1 MATPKTTDPGAD
13 ILKELAPEPAAGAQ
27 KASLW
32 RRALDVAQLP
42 VLAFATALAVGA
54 VIIALADLEVLG
66 KFRSAFAGLGF
77 GSVALLVAAV
87 LLVVAAGFVNRNAE
101 RLSQILFR
109 GMARFVKAPTAL
121 HSRVIRIAAGIGGV
135 ILVYALVRAAG
146 FADALD
152 AAWKAV
158 STAYG
163 AMLEGSLN
171 PAGIAAALQSGDGA
185 ALQRSLYAASESLVA
200 ATPYIFAGL
209 AVALG
214 FRCGLFNIGAE
225 GQLFMGAV
233 FSAYVGY
240 SLQGVP
246 AIVHIPLALG
256 AGALGGA
263 LWGFLPAIL
272 KAKFGA
278 HEVINTIMMNYIAFR
293 LSEWLLNGPMKRGG
307 PDGPV
312 PVSPTIEAS
321 AELPRFFAD
330 PIRFHLGFFI
340 ALAVAAFVYWFL
352 FRTTLGF
359 EIRTV
364 GANPN
369 AAKYAGM
376 SITRNFV
383 LALCLSGALAGLAG
397 ANEVLGVNHNL
408 ALAFSSGYGFD
419 SIALALL
426 GKSHPVGVVLAALL
440 FGTLRSG
447 GTRMQNIAKIPVD
460 IIGVIQALV
469 IAFVAAPAIIRAIYR
484 IRAARGTEVVLT
496 RGWGR

>member
-1 MATPKTTDPGAD
+1 MATDTQTQASPVSPQAKPVSQ
-13 ILKELAPEPAAGAQ
+13 LRNLLA
-27 KASLW
+27 
-32 RRALDVAQLP
+32 VAQQP
-42 VLAFATALAVGA
+42 VLAFLTAFVCGG
-54 VIIALADLEVLG
+54 VIIALSDLKVLAG
-66 KFRSAFAGLGF
+66 LQAAFAGLGF
-77 GSVALLVAAV
+77 GSIVLLILASAVVVAAV
-87 LLVVAAGFVNRNAE
+87 YLNRNTDRALTRFLKTPAARVNR
-101 RLSQILFR
+101 LF
-109 GMARFVKAPTAL
+109 GVGTIVGGLAL
-121 HSRVIRIAAGIGGV
+121 AIG
-135 ILVYALVRAAG
+135 LLRAAG
-146 FADALD
+146 FASTLD
-152 AAWKAV
+152 DGWTAV

-163 AMLEGSLN
+163 SLLEGSLGN
-171 PAGIAAALQSGDGA
+171 PADIITALQRGDAAALNE
-185 ALQRSLYAASESLVA
+185 ALYPILESLVA
-200 ATPYIFAGL
+200 STPYIFAGL

-240 SLQGVP
+240 SLTGLSP
-246 AIVHIPLALG
+246 IVHIPLALA
-256 AGALGGA
+256 AGVLGGA

-352 FRTTLGF
+352 FRTTWGF

-426 GKSHPVGVVLAALL
+426 GKSHPLGVVLAALL
-440 FGTLRSG
+440 FGTLRAG
-447 GTRMQNIAKIPVD
+447 GTRMQNVAKIPVD
-460 IIGVIQALV
+460 IIGVVQALV
-469 IAFVAAPAIIRAIYR
+469 IAFIAAPAIIRAIYR
-484 IRAARGTEVVLT
+484 IREARATEVVFT

>member
-1 MATPKTTDPGAD
+1 MGTPETKDLGTEV
-13 ILKELAPEPAAGAQ
+13 LKELAPELAGRAQ
-27 KASLW
+27 
-32 RRALDVAQLP
+32 RRPLRRQVLEVAQLP
-42 VLAFATALAVGA
+42 ALAFVTALAVGA
-54 VIIALADLEVLG
+54 VIIALTDLAVLG
-66 KFRSAFAGLGF
+66 KFQAAFAGLGA
-77 GSVALLVAAV
+77 GGVVLLVAAV
-87 LLVVAAGFVNRNAE
+87 LAAAAAGFVNRNAE
-101 RLSQILFR
+101 RLT
-109 GMARFVKAPTAL
+109 ARLVRAPAAL
-121 HSRVIRIAAGIGGV
+121 QLRLIQIAAGIGGV
-135 ILVYALVRAAG
+135 IVAYSLVRAAG
-146 FADALD
+146 FADPLD
-152 AAWKAV
+152 AAWAAV

-171 PAGIAAALQSGDGA
+171 PAGIVTALQTGDGA
-185 ALQRSLYAASESLVA
+185 ALQQTLYATSESLVA

-225 GQLFMGAV
+225 GQLFIGAI
-233 FSAYVGY
+233 FSVYVGY

-246 AIVHIPLALG
+246 AIIHIPLALG

-263 LWGFLPAIL
+263 LWGFVPAIL
-272 KAKFGA
+272 KAKVGA

-293 LSEWLLNGPMKRGG
+293 LSEWLLNGPMKRPGA
-307 PDGPV
+307 V
-312 PVSPTIEAS
+312 PVSPTIEPS

-330 PIRFHLGFFI
+330 PVRFHLGFLI
-340 ALAVAAFVYWFL
+340 ALAIAAFVYWFL

-383 LALCLSGALAGLAG
+383 LAMCLSGALAGLAG

-408 ALAFSSGYGFD
+408 AVAFSSGYGFD

-447 GTRMQNIAKIPVD
+447 GTRMQNVAKIPVD
-460 IIGVIQALV
+460 IIGVVQALV
-469 IAFVAAPAIIRAIYR
+469 IVFIAAPAIIRAIYR
-484 IRAARGTEVVLT
+484 IREARGAEVVFT